1 MEECSN
7 EQQIEDL
14 VVEMAVVVLPSP
26 RVIIVRRDDVHLP
39 RLLVTVDLLTARI
52 DAALKALLLA
62 GELLFGRRVIR
73 WRRR

>member
-52 DAALKALLLA
+52 DAALKALFLA
-62 GELLFGRRVIR
+62 RELLFGRRVIR